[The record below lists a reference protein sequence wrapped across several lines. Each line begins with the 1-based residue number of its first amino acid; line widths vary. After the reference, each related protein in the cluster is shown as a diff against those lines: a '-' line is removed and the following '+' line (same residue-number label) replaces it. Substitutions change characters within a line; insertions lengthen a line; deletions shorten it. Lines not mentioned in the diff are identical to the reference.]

1 MGDRTKL
8 CDYTNTPNDQF
19 IAKPITTPEIQAD
32 SFRVSIDLLHLI
44 TKKQFGDKRKEDCLD
59 HLNNFV
65 SICSALN
72 LKEPDIVMPKLFP
85 FSLKGEAK
93 EWIRSLPPA
102 TTKTW
107 KELEKAFIRKNCPSF
122 KDWLYKNKL
131 TNSMDNEQ
139 ETRSEKE
146 PPAKKR
152 VWVRKEKKVK
162 NPLLDKEDCSLH
174 ELISILQKFAS
185 DPSIDVNKSGFGS
198 YIANH
203 VLKEK
208 VARYNQE
215 AMIPPKLGDVWIPKV
230 LVTIG
235 KETHHAILDLGS
247 SVSVLSKELYES
259 LELKGMKG

>member
-85 FSLKGEAK
+85 FSLKGEAR

-107 KELEKAFIRKNCPSF
+107 KELEKALDRK
-122 KDWLYKNKL
+122 
-131 TNSMDNEQ
+131 
-139 ETRSEKE
+139 
-146 PPAKKR
+146 
-152 VWVRKEKKVK
+152 
-162 NPLLDKEDCSLH
+162 
-174 ELISILQKFAS
+174 
-185 DPSIDVNKSGFGS
+185 
-198 YIANH
+198 
-203 VLKEK
+203 
-208 VARYNQE
+208 
-215 AMIPPKLGDVWIPKV
+215 
-230 LVTIG
+230 
-235 KETHHAILDLGS
+235 
-247 SVSVLSKELYES
+247 SVV
-259 LELKGMKG
+259 